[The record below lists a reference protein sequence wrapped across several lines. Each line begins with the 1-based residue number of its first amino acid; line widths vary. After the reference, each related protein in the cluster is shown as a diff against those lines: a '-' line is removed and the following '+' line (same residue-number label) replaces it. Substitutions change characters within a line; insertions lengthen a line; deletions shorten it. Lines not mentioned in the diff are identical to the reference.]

1 MTEPHIDYE
10 RIGRMVDER
19 IREKLHGNGDT
30 DTQVRLREVER
41 IAGTAW
47 TTVTDLTRTIDKG
60 FEGVSTHFEE
70 VKARLDK
77 TNGHIAALHTWR
89 DRTLGALSVL
99 ALLVT
104 TFGATVVVLVATK

>member
-1 MTEPHIDYE
+1 
-10 RIGRMVDER
+10 
-19 IREKLHGNGDT
+19 
-30 DTQVRLREVER
+30 
-41 IAGTAW
+41 
-47 TTVTDLTRTIDKG
+47 VTDLTRTIDNG
-60 FEGVSTHFEE
+60 FEGISTHFEE
-70 VKARLDK
+70 VKVRLDK